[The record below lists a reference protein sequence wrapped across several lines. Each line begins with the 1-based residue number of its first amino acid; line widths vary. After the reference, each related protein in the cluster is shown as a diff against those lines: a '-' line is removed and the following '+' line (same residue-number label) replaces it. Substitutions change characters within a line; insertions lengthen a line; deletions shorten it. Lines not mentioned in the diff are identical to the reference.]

1 MLPYYLKNTKTFVM
15 KRVFWAKESDN
26 KAVVYYVQ
34 SVFGFKPKNIELYK
48 IALIHKSVSQS
59 DKVCGLLNN
68 ERLEYLGDAIL
79 GAIVADFLFRKYPLA
94 KEGELSEMRSKIV
107 CRNRLNQ
114 LSKRL
119 NLDSVMHI
127 KTDTHAKSAIGD
139 AFEALCGAIYLD
151 KGYKKTKKII
161 VNKILLTHLDMEAIL
176 NEEMN
181 FKNKV
186 LSWGQKKRKKI
197 LFTSKIVQNINH
209 VPIFRVKMMV
219 NEKIVAIGE
228 NLTIKSAEQDAAAHF
243 WKTLKEE
250 EDSVVK

>member
-1 MLPYYLKNTKTFVM
+1 MRWAFL
-15 KRVFWAKESDN
+15 AKECEDE
-26 KAVVYYVQ
+26 AVVHYVQ
-34 SVFGFKPKNIELYK
+34 TIFGFKPKNIELYK
-48 IALIHKSVSQS
+48 IALIHRSVSQW

-94 KEGELSEMRSKIV
+94 REGELSEMRSKIV
-107 CRNRLNQ
+107 CRSRLNQ

-127 KTDTHAKSAIGD
+127 RTDTHAKSATGD

-151 KGYKKTKKII
+151 KGYRKTKKII
-161 VNKILLTHLDMEAIL
+161 VNKILLIHLDIEAIL
-176 NEEMN
+176 NEEIN

-186 LSWGQKKRKKI
+186 LSWGQKERKKI
-197 LFTSKIVQNINH
+197 LFTSKIVRNINH
-209 VPIFRVKMMV
+209 VPFFRVKMMV

-228 NLTIKSAEQDAAAHF
+228 NVTIKSAEQDAAAHF
-243 WKTLKEE
+243 WETLKGEK
-250 EDSVVK
+250 DSAVK